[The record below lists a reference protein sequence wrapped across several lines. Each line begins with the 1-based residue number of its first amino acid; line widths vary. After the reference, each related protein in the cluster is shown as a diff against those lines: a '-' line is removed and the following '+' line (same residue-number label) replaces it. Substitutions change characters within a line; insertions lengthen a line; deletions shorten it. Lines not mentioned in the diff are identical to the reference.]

1 MKNKKLN
8 YFLIVAVALLWGF
21 IIFQIMGATA
31 ARQPAVTTREPDL
44 PKVNADNY
52 KSIPDTT
59 HLSLNYKDPFT
70 RIAKDT
76 LGEIPINQ
84 LVIKNKAAAAVKVV
98 TAAAVNWKS
107 LEYGGYIYNTASK
120 KLLAL
125 IKVDGKECAIY
136 EGETVGK
143 LKLLRNMK
151 DSIKVLFSGQ
161 TKFILMTGK

>member
-8 YFLIVAVALLWGF
+8 YFLIAAVALLWGF
-21 IIFQIMGATA
+21 IIFQIIGATA
-31 ARQPAVTTREPDL
+31 ARQPAVINREPDL

-52 KSIPDTT
+52 KAIQDTT
-59 HLSLNYKDPFT
+59 HLSLNYRDPFT
-70 RIAKDT
+70 VISKDT
-76 LGEIPINQ
+76 VGEIPINQ
-84 LVIKNKAAAAVKVV
+84 LVVKNKVVAAVNVV
-98 TAAAVNWKS
+98 TPAAVNWKS
-107 LEYGGYIYNTASK
+107 LEYGGYIYNTTSK

-151 DSIKVLFSGQ
+151 DSIKVLYSGQ